1 MDGAACVL
9 DNMEFVSYVLDNMEG
24 AAGVL
29 DNMECVSVVLDNMDG
44 AAGVLRSSIGI
55 LDDDDDD
62 DDDDEEEEEE
72 EEEKVD
78 GRLLGFPYFSIDF
91 IKNAFMLSEK
101 IVFSVRGEMVL
112 LICLPLTSKPQLEL
126 RTNNIVGFCNIV
138 EKKILI
144 SSSLERNNELVNVT
158 QSMPLS
164 LIANRSIR
172 LFRLGSDMFFSHL
185 KYEKEGKI

>member
-55 LDDDDDD
+55 LDDDD
-62 DDDDEEEEEE
+62 E

-91 IKNAFMLSEK
+91 IKNAFMLSGK
-101 IVFSVRGEMVL
+101 IVFSVIGEMVL
-112 LICLPLTSKPQLEL
+112 LIYLPLTSKPQLEL